1 MSVLRY
7 VKNESTRFH
16 TFVANWV
23 AVLRDEGLV
32 TLLCEVESII
42 NGRPITTVSGDSN
55 DPELLTPNHL
65 LFLRSELQMPPWVI
79 PKGRLLLPTQTE
91 TSAISR
97 RYLLEEMV

>member
-16 TFVANWV
+16 TLVANRV

-55 DPELLTPNHL
+55 DPELLTPNHF
-65 LFLRSELQMPPWVI
+65 LF
-79 PKGRLLLPTQTE
+79 
-91 TSAISR
+91 
-97 RYLLEEMV
+97 